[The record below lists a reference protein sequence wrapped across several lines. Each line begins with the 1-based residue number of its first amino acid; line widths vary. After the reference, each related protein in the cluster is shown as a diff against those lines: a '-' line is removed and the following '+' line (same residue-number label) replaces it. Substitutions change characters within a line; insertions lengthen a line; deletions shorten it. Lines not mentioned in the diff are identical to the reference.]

1 MAFMRSVVRI
11 HSGVPNSAFVFRNQN
26 LGDATLGVLAVFAKL
41 LFMVKWVDPLVD
53 HSLVAE
59 CRLRCSDGYPR
70 AKRFC
75 A

>member
-11 HSGVPNSAFVFRNQN
+11 HSGVPNSASVFRNQN
-26 LGDATLGVLAVFAKL
+26 LGDAALGVLAVFAKL
-41 LFMVKWVDPLVD
+41 LFMVKWVDSLVD

-59 CRLRCSDGYPR
+59 CRLCCSDGYTR
-70 AKRFC
+70 TERFC